1 MREEQST
8 TVRRLAFS
16 REQEQQLRN
25 VLADDRYKVIN
36 KPEIRVIYYLGMF
49 TGQWLKDCVLLQALE
64 ERLDANS
71 KPFPCD
77 QLAPVLLPGGS
88 VK

>member
-1 MREEQST
+1 MHFNDFGFHS
-8 TVRRLAFS
+8 
-16 REQEQQLRN
+16 LRHSFASFCAEAG
-25 VLADDRYKVIN
+25 VQKA
-36 KPEIRVIYYLGMF
+36 
-49 TGQWLKDCVLLQALE
+49 VLLQALE